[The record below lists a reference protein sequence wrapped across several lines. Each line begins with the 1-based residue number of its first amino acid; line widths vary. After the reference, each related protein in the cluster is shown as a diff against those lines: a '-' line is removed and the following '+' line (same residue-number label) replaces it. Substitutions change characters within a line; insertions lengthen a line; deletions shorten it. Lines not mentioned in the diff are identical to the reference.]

1 MILQNLLNT
10 MVEILILMVIG
21 FLAARFGLVDKDT
34 NRRLTAFTLVIPQS
48 GMILSG
54 VINAELSLSA
64 GQVLALFGIGFVM
77 YGVLFLLC
85 LCTPA
90 LCAAAPR
97 DRGVYRFTTMFGNC
111 GFMGFPV
118 IAAIFGSE
126 YVFYAALANTA
137 FNILAYSLGISMV
150 CGGSAKGE
158 IHWRSFI
165 NAPII
170 ATLLSLVIMALG
182 LSFPA
187 AVKQCVTAV
196 GDSTVPLSMIIIGAS
211 LYGQKPRQIL
221 LSWRV
226 YVFAAI
232 KLLAAP
238 VAVWAVLRL
247 FVRNATTLGICTVL
261 AAMPSAAISTMFAI
275 QYGRDETL
283 ASRNVVFTTVLSLAT
298 VPLIYRLLLL

>member
-21 FLAARFGLVDKDT
+21 FLAARFGLIDKDT

-64 GQVLALFGIGFVM
+64 GQVLALVGTGFVM
-77 YGVLFLLC
+77 YAALFLLG
-85 LCTPA
+85 LLAPA
-90 LCAAAPR
+90 VCAAAPK
-97 DRGVYRFTTMFGNC
+97 DRGVYRFMTMFGNC
-111 GFMGFPV
+111 GFMGFPI
-118 IAAIFGSE
+118 IAAVFGSE

-137 FNILAYSLGISMV
+137 FNVLAYSLGISLV
-150 CGGSAKGE
+150 CGGGAKSE
-158 IHWRSFI
+158 IRWRNFI

-170 ATLLSLVIMALG
+170 ATLVSLLIMALRIQ
-182 LSFPA
+182 FPA
-187 AVKQCVTAV
+187 AVCQCVTAV

-211 LYGQKPRQIL
+211 LYGQKFREIL
-221 LSWRV
+221 FSWRV

-238 VAVWAVLRL
+238 VLVWAVLRL
-247 FVRNATTLGICTVL
+247 FVREAVTLGICTVL

-275 QYGRDETL
+275 RYGKDETL